1 MARSS
6 RAFPLAARVN
16 CRRRLFSKLRETN
29 ACENNYVWNQKARS
43 DLSVKGKPR
52 KIFAASLFLS
62 LCIVIPALGQVD
74 LKVRP
79 APDFGADGVWL
90 DQGATVPRHI
100 SGYRGRVLLI
110 DFWEYTCI
118 NCIRDFG
125 AVKSWY
131 RKYHALG
138 LDVVGVH
145 YGEFNIGF
153 NVENVRAA
161 AQRFRLPWPVLAD
174 EKGTTWKAYAAD
186 GWPDRYLVDPQSN
199 IVMKVF
205 GESNSHELE
214 MKIRDL
220 LAPEHPDITKID
232 PDPDENTFKPECG
245 STTQETFV
253 GEIYGRSG
261 IEDMAGHHE
270 GEEADFQPPH
280 SPPDGGVMLVGRWR
294 VERDGA
300 VANGHGAAAEL
311 RYHARSLYAVL
322 SRKGEK
328 PIRVDIFQDGGPLPK
343 DGAGSDVRFDAKGP
357 YLEVND
363 SRMYYVVRSP
373 AFGAHLIALQPESP
387 GLELHSYTFGNNC
400 QLEDQP

>member
-1 MARSS
+1 MLLLC
-6 RAFPLAARVN
+6 LA
-16 CRRRLFSKLRETN
+16 
-29 ACENNYVWNQKARS
+29 
-43 DLSVKGKPR
+43 
-52 KIFAASLFLS
+52 
-62 LCIVIPALGQVD
+62 IPALGQVD

-90 DQGATVPRHI
+90 DQGAPAPHRI
-100 SGYRGRVLLI
+100 SGYRGHVLLV

-138 LDVVGVH
+138 LDVIGVH
-145 YGEFNIGF
+145 YGEFSIGF

-174 EKGTTWKAYAAD
+174 QKGSTWKAFAAD
-186 GWPDRYLVDPQSN
+186 GWPDRYLIDPQGS

-205 GESNSHELE
+205 GESNSHDLE
-214 MKIRDL
+214 VKIREL
-220 LAPEHPDITKID
+220 LAVARPEVTNELKKID

-245 STTQETFV
+245 STSQETFV
-253 GEIYGRSG
+253 GEIYGRSAV
-261 IEDMAGHHE
+261 EDMAGHHA
-270 GEEADFQPPH
+270 GDEADFQPPH

-294 VERDGA
+294 VERDG
-300 VANGHGAAAEL
+300 VVSDGHGAAAEL
-311 RYHARSLYAVL
+311 RYHGRSLYSVL
-322 SRKGEK
+322 SLKNEK

-343 DGAGSDVRFDAKGP
+343 DGAGADVKFDAKGA
-357 YLEVND
+357 YLEVTE
-363 SRMYYVVRSP
+363 SRMHYLVRSP
-373 AFGAHLIALQPESP
+373 AFSAHLIALQPESP

-400 QLEDQP
+400 QLADNP